1 MADLASL
8 KAALDAAKAKADA
21 ATKAYQNTP
30 SYAENYAQIKVTSDS
45 AVNDL
50 NAAQAAYDAATA
62 PKKKPSVKIPAAN
75 SATLLDQKGI
85 WEEIKQNH
93 SALMDQHD
101 VGTPEYQAAK
111 AAYDE
116 ADAKIQQ
123 IDAAIQ
129 TAKTAEGTAAQ
140 EKKTQKEVKTATD
153 KVTQLQQDK
162 QRLLDKDPKADTSN
176 IDNAI
181 ADAKKKTTPT
191 AENGTTSVDFSGKTI
206 KGVKQVEAGATTNTT
221 GDNKGTGKQTSSG
234 QSSQGSG
241 NGNGQTT
248 PNKVL
253 YSKTAPKGTVGVDTA
268 GNYVDANGR
277 ILGTSVAPAI
287 STMPKGAVG
296 IANGNWVDSTGKV
309 LGSATPSSG
318 PQGPNQDTYQKFRTQ
333 YASEAAIIDANPEL
347 KAAFNQAL
355 GATGAALSAAN
366 FQALYE
372 NSNYYK
378 NSYASFIS
386 AEDARLAQPGS
397 YANAYNT
404 ALANIKTYAAQ
415 AGISLDWSSPDL
427 QPITTSPGTSNPLAT
442 KQFDPTKPGIVD
454 DILHKYWDTG
464 ANQQAITQY
473 LASKGKI
480 DPTIMGGKAQTDE
493 QTLRAFAAE
502 QGLSNLSLP
511 GSDDYFNKAAQAIAK
526 GGLADGTPTDINYW
540 KQDITNKAKDIYGG
554 KYNTQLDAGQTIKS
568 LAAPYINTLTNL
580 LESSPDTIDLSASN
594 GDGALIRNA
603 MQKQVDP
610 ETFRNQ
616 VMNDPRWLNTKNAK
630 DSLMGLGNQFL
641 GAFGLSAL

>member
-1 MADLASL
+1 MREALMADLASL

-129 TAKTAEGTAAQ
+129 TAKTAEGTATQ

-153 KVTQLQQDK
+153 KITQLQQD
-162 QRLLDKDPKADTSN
+162 N
-176 IDNAI
+176 
-181 ADAKKKTTPT
+181 
-191 AENGTTSVDFSGKTI
+191 
-206 KGVKQVEAGATTNTT
+206 
-221 GDNKGTGKQTSSG
+221 

-248 PNKVL
+248 PDKVL

-568 LAAPYINTLTNL
+568 LAAPYVNTLTNL
-580 LESSPDTIDLSASN
+580 LESSPDTIDLSAPN